1 MRNHAAGAAV
11 LDQMTRAP
19 GWVSGS
25 WSSVAVLGLGAFA
38 IGTELFVVAGILS
51 GLAGDLGVTAGAAG
65 LTVTVFALAYAT
77 GAVLL
82 GALLGTRPQR
92 QLLIG
97 SLGLFGLFSMMSAV
111 APTLPAL
118 LAARAL
124 GGLAASVYLPA
135 AGAAAVAAVPSTYRG
150 RALAVILGGS
160 SVAMVLGAPLGVLL
174 AATISWR
181 AAFGL
186 VAVLAAVTVLGLRW
200 TNAGTGPVTG
210 RPRANGGAAP
220 MIRSTML
227 DRLRPMRSSA
237 VVGALGVT
245 FLVMTASNSTYT
257 YLALLPAAEAG
268 LGLFIGM
275 FGIGGM
281 AGAWLGGTAADRGSS
296 RRVASL
302 AVTLLTT
309 VVVALPLVASSVP
322 AALLIAVGWGMA
334 AWGFIAAQQ
343 HLLIGFSAGPT
354 PFVLALNTS
363 ATHLGFAAGALLGG
377 LVVNSAGV
385 GSIRLLAV
393 ACCASGLVLHVI
405 LRREVLS

>member
-11 LDQMTRAP
+11 LDQLTRAP

-135 AGAAAVAAVPSTYRG
+135 GARRPSPPCRRLTAAA
-150 RALAVILGGS
+150 
-160 SVAMVLGAPLGVLL
+160 
-174 AATISWR
+174 
-181 AAFGL
+181 
-186 VAVLAAVTVLGLRW
+186 RW
-200 TNAGTGPVTG
+200 
-210 RPRANGGAAP
+210 
-220 MIRSTML
+220 L
-227 DRLRPMRSSA
+227 
-237 VVGALGVT
+237 
-245 FLVMTASNSTYT
+245 
-257 YLALLPAAEAG
+257 
-268 LGLFIGM
+268 
-275 FGIGGM
+275 
-281 AGAWLGGTAADRGSS
+281 
-296 RRVASL
+296 
-302 AVTLLTT
+302 
-309 VVVALPLVASSVP
+309 
-322 AALLIAVGWGMA
+322 
-334 AWGFIAAQQ
+334 
-343 HLLIGFSAGPT
+343 
-354 PFVLALNTS
+354 
-363 ATHLGFAAGALLGG
+363 
-377 LVVNSAGV
+377 
-385 GSIRLLAV
+385 
-393 ACCASGLVLHVI
+393 
-405 LRREVLS
+405 